1 VERAANVPSAG
12 IALQQTDIPFC
23 RHQLVVRT
31 SDKRFH
37 DQWRKAMKTRFTVA
51 LSMLA
56 GVAIGVV
63 AVQGLQAQGKP
74 KAYTVSETETLD
86 PAAQAAFTPLAQA
99 ALKAAGGRTF
109 NTAGGK
115 VVAIDGAAPPK
126 NAVINEWDSLDQATA
141 YYKSKAWNDLAPQ
154 RDKAIKTIRRYAVE
168 SAN

>member
-1 VERAANVPSAG
+1 M
-12 IALQQTDIPFC
+12 
-23 RHQLVVRT
+23 RT
-31 SDKRFH
+31 C
-37 DQWRKAMKTRFTVA
+37 FTVA

-56 GVAIGVV
+56 GAVLGAGAI
-63 AVQGLQAQGKP
+63 QGLQAQGKP

-86 PAAQAAFTPLAQA
+86 PAAQKVFTPLAQA
-99 ALKAAGGRTF
+99 ALKAAGGRTL

-154 RDKAIKTIRRYAVE
+154 REKAIKTVRRYAVE
-168 SAN
+168 AVR

>member
-1 VERAANVPSAG
+1 
-12 IALQQTDIPFC
+12 
-23 RHQLVVRT
+23 
-31 SDKRFH
+31 
-37 DQWRKAMKTRFTVA
+37 MKTCYTVA

-56 GVAIGVV
+56 GAVLGAGAI
-63 AVQGLQAQGKP
+63 QGLQAQGKP

-86 PAAQAAFTPLAQA
+86 PAAQKVFTPLAQS

-115 VVAIDGAAPPK
+115 VVAIEGAAPPK

-154 RDKAIKTIRRYAVE
+154 RDKAIKTVRRYAVE
-168 SAN
+168 AVR